1 MTTPYTVPVKIGNL
15 AGGPLV
21 PANPVVDSVADHSV
35 FPASLLERL
44 GIEPL
49 ELMTFRRA
57 DGSRGKYDI
66 GIARIVID
74 ARERPCPVVFGPEDA
89 GRLGVSTLA
98 IFNLEDDPAG
108 RRLLPASN
116 LSLGLTESDGD
127 AAKEAT
133 PLRLTAVAPR
143 ADSRIWLRFSDGAAG
158 EVDLSPLV
166 GTGVFRAWADP
177 SFFQSARLEDGAVIW
192 GDELALCSDALY
204 LQLTGKSVGDI
215 MPGLAMR
222 NENV

>member
-1 MTTPYTVPVKIGNL
+1 MTTPYTVPIKIGNL
-15 AGGPLV
+15 AGSPLL
-21 PANPVVDSVADHSV
+21 PATPVVDSVADHSV
-35 FPASLLERL
+35 FPASLLESL

-49 ELMTFRRA
+49 ERMAFRRA
-57 DGSRGKYDI
+57 DSSQAEYHI
-66 GIARIVID
+66 GIARVVID
-74 ARERPCPVVFGPEDA
+74 ARERPCPVVFGPEGA
-89 GRLGVSTLA
+89 CRLGVSTLA
-98 IFNLEDDPAG
+98 IFNLEDDPASQC
-108 RRLLPASN
+108 LLPASN

-127 AAKEAT
+127 AAKEVT

-177 SFFQSARLEDGAVIW
+177 SFFQSVRLEDGAVTW
-192 GDELALCSDALY
+192 GGELSLCSDALY
-204 LQLTGKSVGDI
+204 LQLTGKSVGDL

-222 NENV
+222 GENV

>member
-1 MTTPYTVPVKIGNL
+1 MTTPYTMPIKIGNP
-15 AGGPLV
+15 AGGPLL
-21 PANPVVDSVADHSV
+21 PIMPVIDSVADHSV
-35 FPASLLERL
+35 FPSSLLERL

-49 ELMTFRRA
+49 ERMTFRRA
-57 DGSRGKYDI
+57 DSSQAEYDI
-66 GIARIVID
+66 GIARVVID

-89 GRLGVSTLA
+89 CRLGVSTLA

-116 LSLGLTESDGD
+116 LALGLIDSGGGT
-127 AAKEAT
+127 AKQAT

-166 GTGVFRAWADP
+166 GKGVFRAWADP
-177 SFFQSARLEDGAVIW
+177 SFFQSVCLEDGVVTW
-192 GDELALCSDALY
+192 GGELSLCSDALY

-222 NENV
+222 GENV